1 MDRKIKLKINGKDY
15 IVEVDSIDSNPVK
28 VLVNGEEIEVYTDQL
43 ELEVKDSIDKKEII
57 KNSNSNKDESSG
69 RTFYSPM
76 PGVIISVAL
85 KEGDQVV
92 TGDDV
97 CILEAMKMQ
106 QVLKAD
112 WSGIVKTVFVSSG
125 DQINDGSP
133 IIELE

>member
-43 ELEVKDSIDKKEII
+43 ELKVKDSIDKKEII

>member
-1 MDRKIKLKINGKDY
+1 M
-15 IVEVDSIDSNPVK
+15 E

-43 ELEVKDSIDKKEII
+43 KLEVKDSIDKKEII
-57 KNSNSNKDESSG
+57 KNSNKDESSG

-112 WSGIVKTVFVSSG
+112 WSGIVKKVFVSSG

>member
-15 IVEVDSIDSNPVK
+15 IVEVDSIDSNPVE

-43 ELEVKDSIDKKEII
+43 KLEVKDSIDKKEII
-57 KNSNSNKDESSG
+57 KNSNKDESSG

-112 WSGIVKTVFVSSG
+112 WSGIVKKVFVSSG